1 MNDERG
7 QATAELALCLPL
19 VALLLGLVVAAGRVV
34 SDDARV
40 WHAAR
45 EAARVAAVDADLAAI
60 RAAAAHSGLDDIKV
74 EVTPQEHERVAGEPA
89 TVTATYSPRVSVP
102 VIGFLFA
109 RTELRA
115 TATMAIE
122 VP

>member
-7 QATAELALCLPL
+7 QATVELALCLPL
-19 VALLLGLVVAAGRVV
+19 VALLLGCVVAVGRVV
-34 SDDARV
+34 SDNARV

-60 RAAAAHSGLDDIKV
+60 RAAAARSGLDDIRI

-89 TVTATYSPRVSVP
+89 TVTATYSPRVSIP

-109 RTELRA
+109 RTELSA
-115 TATMAIE
+115 TAAMAIE